1 MSGGKGVEGEEE
13 KGKGE
18 KVRRKES
25 EGRKAKSEGMS
36 EDDQKFWEAEVQDLT
51 DKMIK
56 AVDAA
61 LETKQAEIMQ
71 V

>member
-1 MSGGKGVEGEEE
+1 EGE
-13 KGKGE
+13 
-18 KVRRKES
+18 
-25 EGRKAKSEGMS
+25 
-36 EDDQKFWEAEVQDLT
+36 VQELT

-56 AVDAA
+56 AVDGA